1 MTVRA
6 DNRLADG
13 PMHPVACR
21 ACAATVLA
29 RKSSWQ
35 QTSVQWSEQAMVAC
49 TAWDPGCASRGAFPV
64 CEELRRSIAQAA
76 VDGTLPVL
84 EPDA

>member
-1 MTVRA
+1 MAVRP
-6 DNRLADG
+6 DNRLADA
-13 PMHPVACR
+13 PMHPVDCQGCGAS
-21 ACAATVLA
+21 VLA

-35 QTSVQWSEQAMVAC
+35 QTTVQWSEQAMTRC
-49 TAWDPGCASRGAFPV
+49 TAWVRGCSSRGEFPV

-76 VDGTLPVL
+76 LDGSLPVL